1 MRAVTARGIA
11 HSLPGLTLTRGARH
25 LAFVS
30 GGRTLAF
37 LRREMHRQNLWL
49 VDLDTG
55 TEQQLTHL
63 DPDFD
68 VLDFDISPEWE
79 RGSA

>member
-1 MRAVTARGIA
+1 
-11 HSLPGLTLTRGARH
+11 
-25 LAFVS
+25 
-30 GGRTLAF
+30 
-37 LRREMHRQNLWL
+37 MHRQNLWL